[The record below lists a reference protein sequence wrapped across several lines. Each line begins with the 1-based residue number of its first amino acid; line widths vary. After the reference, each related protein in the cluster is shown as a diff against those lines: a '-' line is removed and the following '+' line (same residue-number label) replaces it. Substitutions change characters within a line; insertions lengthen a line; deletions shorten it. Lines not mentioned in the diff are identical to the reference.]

1 MTVIAEERHYRRGL
15 VLGLTIS
22 ELMLLLLFLLLLL
35 LSYLMRDQEKRS
47 EAKMEELTAQILILQ
62 DRNQGLK
69 DERELVFE
77 RLVEL
82 RQELDAS
89 LEENSN
95 IKDDFD
101 ELVKSNKVLEGI
113 IEDNSSLTEIADLTE
128 KADQAESLQDE
139 NEALQNA
146 LTEKQAEL
154 NEAVERATQALVDS
168 MYDSRK
174 ELISDVVEELQSAGI
189 NNSSPDYEDGVL
201 RLPQDVLF
209 DSGDGEL
216 SATGEEAVDLLA
228 DALAKWVPCYT
239 SHWTWACEDQ
249 TFRQEGAKLSAVFIE
264 GHTDN
269 KPVVNMETVEKYGDN
284 WGLSSARAISAFK
297 RLVSREPGASDK
309 PALRQL
315 TNDEG
320 EKLLSISGY
329 ADNRPADTNNTSE
342 GREKN
347 RRIDVRFIFTPDIDG
362 IRKEF
367 STGVSGVVPAIVPG
381 DNSKAQ

>member
-47 EAKMEELTAQILILQ
+47 ETKMEELNAQILILQ
-62 DRNQGLK
+62 DLNQGLK

-77 RLVEL
+77 RLVEV
-82 RQELDAS
+82 RQELDAAVQ
-89 LEENSN
+89 ENSE
-95 IKDDFD
+95 IKDNFD
-101 ELVKSNKVLEGI
+101 ELVKKNEVLEGI
-113 IEDNSSLTEIADLTE
+113 IEDNPSLTEIADLTE
-128 KADQAESLQDE
+128 QANQSESLQDE

-154 NEAVERATQALVDS
+154 NEVVERATQALVDS

-216 SATGEEAVDLLA
+216 SATGEEAVDVLA
-228 DALAKWVPCYT
+228 HALAKWVPCYT

-249 TFRQEGAKLSAVFIE
+249 TFRNDGAKLSAVFIE

-269 KPVVNMETVEKYGDN
+269 KRVVNTETVEKYGDN

-297 RLVSREPGASDK
+297 RLVSKEPVASDK

-329 ADNRPADTNNTSE
+329 ADNRPADTNNTPE

-367 STGVSGVVPAIVPG
+367 STGVSGVVPAIAPG
-381 DNSKAQ
+381 GISNTQ